1 MMDWFERIKGTVK
14 KTADIAYEKSSQA
27 VEITK
32 INFKISEIES
42 EVKKAYTELG
52 TKLYSEYKNGAEIN
66 EELKLICEEIDK
78 KADCLEE
85 YKNQI
90 EEIKEIKICK
100 NCGEK
105 NVCEANYCQKCGEKT
120 DN

>member
-1 MMDWFERIKGTVK
+1 MEWFEKVKGTVK

-32 INFKISEIES
+32 INFKISEVES
-42 EVKKAYTELG
+42 EIKKIYTELG
-52 TKLYSEYKNGAEIN
+52 MKTYKEYKNGSEIS
-66 EELKLICEEIDK
+66 EELKTICNEIDK
-78 KADCLEE
+78 KIADVEI
-85 YKNQI
+85 YKKQL

-105 NVCEANYCQKCGEKT
+105 NVCEANFCKKCGEKI